1 MKVYY
6 LDVEPSAMQTS
17 FEADTAHVYT
27 VCLDGIKFGPFK
39 YVNEMEV
46 PPRANPANDPSSVF
60 VTCENDRI
68 NVHFTNKGA
77 YGGVVLVEEDDLDE
91 DISNL
96 AVLLNSISGK
106 LDTANS
112 KLAEIATNTGR
123 IQ

>member
-6 LDVEPSAMQTS
+6 LDVEPSAIQVS
-17 FEADTAHVYT
+17 FAADDDHVYS
-27 VCLDGIKFGPFK
+27 VYLDGVKFGPFK
-39 YVNEMEV
+39 YVSEIEV
-46 PPRANPANDPSSVF
+46 PPQANVANDPSSVF
-60 VTCENDRI
+60 VTCESNRI
-68 NVHFTNKGA
+68 NVHFTTVGA
-77 YGGVVLVEEDDLDE
+77 YGGVVLIEEDDLDAS
-91 DISNL
+91 ISNL